1 MPCLKKLMLTPPGEL
16 LGFER
21 NKGTKEKISLFSLGK
36 QKTLTQR
43 VIVPTQ

>member
-1 MPCLKKLMLTPPGEL
+1 MPYFKKLMLRPPGEL

-21 NKGTKEKISLFSLGK
+21 NKGVEEKIFLLSLGK

-43 VIVPTQ
+43 GIVPTQ